1 MAEEPRT
8 IIGLETHVQLTTKS
22 KLFCSCP
29 TNGPEEEPNT
39 RVCDVCLG
47 FPGTKPRLN
56 KGVLDKAIAVALA
69 LNCKI
74 NYLMPW
80 ARKSYFY
87 PDMSK
92 NYQITQYD
100 MPLAVNGYMN
110 LEFKGETKKIRIRRI
125 HIEEDP
131 ARLVHVGGDIT
142 KSDYTLVDYNRS
154 GIPLIEVV
162 TEPDLT
168 SPEEA
173 RAYLNKLT
181 SILEHLGVYDTSFVL
196 KSDANVNVTGTKRA
210 EVKNISGVKAVER
223 ALAYEVTRHK
233 NMLRTGAINKQET
246 RHYNPKTGLTNSLRL
261 KETEEDYGYIIDPDL
276 SWVKLDQE
284 DIERIKS
291 SLPELPDDRIKRFV
305 KEYKLNNEQSE
316 ALISDKPLA
325 DFFEECVKK
334 YSKPIVVANWIVT
347 YLLKSFN
354 YRGISLRESKVTVNG
369 FIELLSLIDHGV
381 ITPRMAKDLIKDYVD
396 TGKSPESIIK
406 SKGLKKI
413 SEGLDS
419 IVSKV
424 IKDNPKAV
432 SDFKAGQEK
441 ALHFLVGQV
450 MKETKGQADTK
461 KVTELIKKLVK

>member
-1 MAEEPRT
+1 MAEEPKT
-8 IIGLETHVQLTTKS
+8 IIGLETHVQLLTKS

-29 TNGPEEEPNT
+29 TNGPEEPNT
-39 RVCDVCLG
+39 RVCDACLG

-56 KGVLDKAIAVALA
+56 KAVLDKAIAVAVA
-69 LNCKI
+69 LNCKF

-100 MPLAVNGYMN
+100 TPLAYDGYMM
-110 LEFKGETKKIRIRRI
+110 LEFGGETKKIRIKRI

-142 KSDYTLVDYNRS
+142 KSDYTQVDYNRS

-162 TEPDLT
+162 TQPDLS

-181 SILEHLGVYDTSFVL
+181 SILEHLGVYDVNFVL

-210 EVKNISGVKAVER
+210 EVKNISGVKAVEK

-233 NMLRTGAINKQET
+233 NMLRSGKVSAQET
-246 RHYNPKTGLTNSLRL
+246 RHYNSKTGLTHSLRL

-276 SWVKLDQE
+276 SWVKITDV
-284 DIERIKS
+284 DIKRIKD
-291 SLPELPDDRIKRFV
+291 SLPELPDKRAKRFMRD
-305 KEYKLNNEQSE
+305 YKLNKEQ
-316 ALISDKPLA
+316 ANTLINDKALA
-325 DFFEECVKK
+325 DFFEQCIKI
-334 YSKPIVVANWIVT
+334 YDKPLVIARWIVT
-347 YLLKSFN
+347 DLMKCLNYNSITIRDSKATVKDFVEMLK
-354 YRGISLRESKVTVNG
+354 
-369 FIELLSLIDHGV
+369 LIDDKT
-381 ITPRMAKDLIKDYVD
+381 ITESIAKDLIKDYVE
-396 TGKSPESIIK
+396 TGEAPAKIVK
-406 SKGLKKI
+406 SKGLKRI

-419 IVSKV
+419 IIKKV
-424 IKDNPKAV
+424 LDSNKQAV
-432 SDFKAGQEK
+432 SDYKRGNAK
-441 ALHFLVGQV
+441 ALEFLIGQV
-450 MKETKGQADTK
+450 MKETKGQAEHD
-461 KVTELIKKLVK
+461 KVRELIKKAL